1 MREENFRCETNRK
14 GGGLQKGPR
23 LTGWGRWGSDNFTR
37 RTMGE
42 PGSRRGK
49 YSSLARKRSWE
60 EMPCLGLREKGFFAL
75 RMNI

>member
-42 PGSRRGK
+42 LGAGGENIHPWQGKGVGRRC
-49 YSSLARKRSWE
+49 LA
-60 EMPCLGLREKGFFAL
+60 LD
-75 RMNI
+75 